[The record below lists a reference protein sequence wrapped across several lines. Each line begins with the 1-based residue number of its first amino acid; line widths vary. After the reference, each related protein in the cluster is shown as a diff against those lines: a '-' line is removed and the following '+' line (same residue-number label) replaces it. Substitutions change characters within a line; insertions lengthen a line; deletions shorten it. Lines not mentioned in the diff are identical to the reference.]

1 MAKRAWFQSVLVLSV
16 LLATASAALLAYGTD
31 SYWAQF
37 RHGLGL
43 IIFTHRLQWVLAAV
57 SLLLC
62 LVVVGLIVGGRRRVW
77 WLIALGPVLALFV
90 HRFVSNPMREFA
102 IVENPPCVKAD
113 AADALHDSDYVVGAQ
128 FGDLYFAYAFEALY
142 HAPVIL
148 QSSHEQRF
156 ILIWSAGANRAM
168 AFKIDREIK
177 QGELQIV
184 STPADALLVYNARL
198 GQFINGLT
206 GETTEHAKP
215 TGFHAA
221 ISTQKMTWEQWRK
234 LHPGTLALPATERGP
249 SVAILPSQPIHGSAT
264 TQPAT
269 ARIIFAPTTRPVAI
283 PAESIGVDPAN
294 VSAGETQLVLFR
306 DKETGLLK
314 AFDRRVQEDLF
325 PMFRHK
331 LDPKRPQVALED
343 QDSGTEWSTDGKGI
357 EGPFKGEQLR
367 PVAVEDGL
375 YWGVMKYWYPAL
387 QWATPTLAGPGNF
400 RNPRDTRQRGG
411 KGR

>member
-1 MAKRAWFQSVLVLSV
+1 VAKRVWFQSVLVLSV
-16 LLATASAALLAYGTD
+16 LLSTASAALLAYGTD
-31 SYWAQF
+31 PYWAQF

-43 IIFTHRLQWVLAAV
+43 IVFTHRLQWVLATV

-62 LVVVGLIVGGRRRVW
+62 LAVVGLIVGGRRRVW

-90 HRFVSNPMREFA
+90 HRFVSNPMREYA
-102 IVENPPCVKAD
+102 IIENPPCVKAD
-113 AADALHDSDYVVGAQ
+113 AAGAPNDSDSVVGVQ

-156 ILIWSAGANRAM
+156 ILLWSAGANRAM

-221 ISTQKMTWEQWRK
+221 VASQKMTWEQWRK
-234 LHPGTLALPATERGP
+234 LHPGTLVLPATERGP
-249 SVAILPSQPIHGSAT
+249 SAAILPRQPIPGLAT
-264 TQPAT
+264 TQPAI

-283 PAESIGVDPAN
+283 PAESVGNEPAN
-294 VSAGETQLVLFR
+294 VSAGEIQLLLFR

-325 PMFRHK
+325 PMFRRK
-331 LDPKRPQVALED
+331 SDPKRPLVVLED
-343 QDSGTEWSTDGKGI
+343 QDSGTEWSADGKGI
-357 EGPFKGEQLR
+357 EGPFKGEQLK
-367 PVAVEDGL
+367 PVAVEDDL
-375 YWGVMKYWYPAL
+375 CWGVMKHWYPDL
-387 QWATPTLAGPGNF
+387 QWVTPTQAGPGNF
-400 RNPRDTRQRGG
+400 RNPRDARQRGG
-411 KGR
+411 SGR